1 MVGGFKMYLIKNKT
15 KFQINVE
22 LSPSAV
28 TDPEQ
33 TIIIPPKGYRN
44 YDLTGDE
51 VAYVKKK
58 YAKELILKVKA

>member
-1 MVGGFKMYLIKNKT
+1 MYLLKNKT
-15 KFQINVE
+15 KFQLNVD

-28 TDPEQ
+28 TDPNQ
-33 TIIIPPKGYRN
+33 TIIVPPKGYRD

-58 YAKELILKVKA
+58 YGKELIVKLKA